1 MTCIT
6 LYQPHAQLI
15 RDGRKWIE
23 TRSWQPP
30 IDLLNERI
38 GIHAATRWTREERAQ
53 ALAFGYADPYDP
65 DKPSDLPRGVILA
78 TARLAGWFLVS
89 EHEVWQ
95 APYDDRG
102 ERIVRPV
109 AIVQS
114 PGETERQLTAHDID
128 EDQCRYGDLSTG
140 RWGWILREIKPLQE
154 PIPARGRQG
163 FWTYESPTVPIVQ
176 GELDIQS

>member
-6 LYQPHAQLI
+6 LYQPHAQLVA
-15 RDGRKWIE
+15 DGRKWIE

-65 DKPSDLPRGVILA
+65 DKPRDLPRGVILA
-78 TARLAGWFLVS
+78 TARLAGWFLVR

-95 APYDDRG
+95 APYSDRG

-109 AIVQS
+109 ALCEQA
-114 PGETERQLTAHDID
+114 GEAVSRVRTPDID
-128 EDQCRYGDLSTG
+128 NDQCRYGDLSTG
-140 RWGWILREIKPLQE
+140 RWGWILRDIEPLQE
-154 PIPARGRQG
+154 PIPARGRQC